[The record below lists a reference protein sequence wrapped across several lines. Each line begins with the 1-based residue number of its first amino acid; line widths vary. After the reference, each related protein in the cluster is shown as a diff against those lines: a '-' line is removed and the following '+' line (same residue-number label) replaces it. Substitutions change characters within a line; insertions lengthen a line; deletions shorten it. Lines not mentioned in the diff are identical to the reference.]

1 MAIRRFM
8 CPLLMEDQR
17 LYAYVHRCQG
27 GVSSPGRR
35 SNLAAMT
42 WLLAHQGGWD
52 EVLMFGVPIVLAFL
66 LVRRLE
72 RRGRRDVENDAQD
85 EPGSQ

>member
-1 MAIRRFM
+1 MSL
-8 CPLLMEDQR
+8 PLR
-17 LYAYVHRCQG
+17 A
-27 GVSSPGRR
+27 VSSPERR
-35 SNLAAMT
+35 GNLAVMA

-52 EVLMFGVPIVLAFL
+52 EFLMFGVPIVLAFL